1 MLEQFFENDVDLSSI
16 GKSTYQVLCVPNIT
30 SQAALDKDS
39 YVLVMEN
46 VIKELNKIR
55 DDLFFH
61 IPITKYTKRLDFD
74 NTKQYI
80 FKMPA
85 FPNSMRGHYS
95 FYQWNEVLN
104 TKKIEMDVIWSH
116 LPEQTTNIKNH
127 CHNIYSQ
134 DIPVIG
140 YSHWI
145 ENSEFAPNWKT
156 TFYHNNITG
165 MLQMD
170 KCGLNTQTQIDA
182 LLEEA
187 AEHYSQKTIDKLRDI
202 MIPLYLGIEQ
212 DKISKSVKTD
222 TDKVIVFNH
231 RTKEYR
237 GWKRFIKIIQELRSQ
252 RQDFKVF
259 CSMIDPTGI
268 KMLKKSFNDMS
279 FFDFDGPSDRDEYIA
294 KLENCRVGFHGGTRW
309 AMSSQDGSC
318 KGIPYVYEIGKET
331 GELFG
336 DQMESGFKTTEEA
349 VKLFN
354 RMLDDND
361 WRNQQSQLA
370 LDHCSN
376 VHTWANRIV
385 PFNDMI
391 SEAIDKQLSD
401 VIKSGDKKDDIVNF
415 VKKHKMVDTQTM
427 SDYLGWGKQIGFR
440 RYRNF
445 LRTVGGIYT
454 TVINKKE
461 YYVYNENFTTIQ
473 RTIR

>member
-1 MLEQFFENDVDLSSI
+1 MLEQFFEDTKDLSSVN
-16 GKSTYQVLCVPNIT
+16 KNTYQILCVPNIT
-30 SQAALDKDS
+30 SQNNLDKDS
-39 YVLVMEN
+39 YVLVMHN

-61 IPITKYTKRLDFD
+61 LPITKFCKQLDFG

-80 FKMPA
+80 FKMPS
-85 FPNSMRGHYS
+85 FPNSMRAHYD

-104 TKKIEMDVIWSH
+104 AKIIEMDIIWSH

-127 CHNIYSQ
+127 CHNTYSQ

-187 AEHYSQKTIDKLRDI
+187 TEYYSQKTIDKLRNI
-202 MIPLYLGIEQ
+202 MTPLYLGIETN
-212 DKISKSVKTD
+212 KINEFPSFE

-237 GWKRFIKIIQELRSQ
+237 GWKRFIKIIQELRKQ

-259 CSMIDPTGI
+259 CSMIDPSGI
-268 KMLKKSFNDMS
+268 QILKKTFDDIS
-279 FFDFDGPSDRDEYIA
+279 FFDFDGPDDRDEYIR
-294 KLENCRVGFHGGTRW
+294 KLENCRFGFHGGSRW
-309 AMSSQDGSC
+309 AMSSQDGLC
-318 KGIPYVYEIGKET
+318 KGVPYVFEIGNET

-336 DQMESGFKTTEEA
+336 HKMETGFKTTDEA
-349 VKLFN
+349 VELFN

-361 WRNQQSQLA
+361 WRNKQSQLA
-370 LDHCSN
+370 INHCGD
-376 VHTWANRIV
+376 VHSWGNRIL
-385 PFNDMI
+385 PFNKMI
-391 SEAIDKQLSD
+391 DDAIDKQTSD
-401 VIKSGDKKDDIVNF
+401 MIQSGDKKNDIVDF
-415 VKKHKMVDTQTM
+415 IKTKRMVDTKTM

-440 RYRNF
+440 RYRNY
-445 LRTVGGIYT
+445 LRSIDGIYT

-461 YYVYNENFTTIQ
+461 YYVWSGE
-473 RTIR
+473 

>member
-1 MLEQFFENDVDLSSI
+1 MLEQFFEDTKDLSSVN
-16 GKSTYQVLCVPNIT
+16 KNTYQILCVPNIT
-30 SQAALDKDS
+30 SQNNLDKDS
-39 YVLVMEN
+39 YVLVMHN

-61 IPITKYTKRLDFD
+61 LPITKFCKQLDFD

-80 FKMPA
+80 FKMPS
-85 FPNSMRGHYS
+85 FPNSMRAHYD

-104 TKKIEMDVIWSH
+104 AKIIEMDIIWSH

-127 CHNIYSQ
+127 CHNTYSQ

-165 MLQMD
+165 MLQMN

-187 AEHYSQKTIDKLRDI
+187 TEYYSQKTIDKLRNI
-202 MIPLYLGIEQ
+202 MTPLYLGIETN
-212 DKISKSVKTD
+212 KINEFPSFE

-237 GWKRFIKIIQELRSQ
+237 GWKRFIKIIQELRKQ

-259 CSMIDPTGI
+259 CSMIDPSGI
-268 KMLKKSFNDMS
+268 QILKKTFDDIS
-279 FFDFDGPSDRDEYIA
+279 FFDFDGPDNRDEYIR
-294 KLENCRVGFHGGTRW
+294 KLENCRFGFHGGSRW
-309 AMSSQDGSC
+309 AMSSQDGLC
-318 KGIPYVYEIGKET
+318 KGVPYVFEIGNET

-336 DQMESGFKTTEEA
+336 HKMETGFKTTDEA
-349 VKLFN
+349 VELFN

-361 WRNQQSQLA
+361 WRNKQSQLA
-370 LDHCSN
+370 INHCGD
-376 VHTWANRIV
+376 VHSWGNRII
-385 PFNDMI
+385 PFNKMI
-391 SEAIDKQLSD
+391 DDAIDKQTSD
-401 VIKSGDKKDDIVNF
+401 MIQSGDKKNDIVDF
-415 VKKHKMVDTQTM
+415 IKTKRMVDTKTM

-440 RYRNF
+440 RYRNY
-445 LRTVGGIYT
+445 LRSIDGIYT

-461 YYVYNENFTTIQ
+461 YYVWSGE
-473 RTIR
+473 

>member
-1 MLEQFFENDVDLSSI
+1 MLEQFFEDTKDLSSVN
-16 GKSTYQVLCVPNIT
+16 KNTYQILCVPNIT
-30 SQAALDKDS
+30 SQNNLDKDS
-39 YVLVMEN
+39 YVLVMHN

-61 IPITKYTKRLDFD
+61 LPITKFCKQLDFD

-80 FKMPA
+80 FKMPS
-85 FPNSMRGHYS
+85 FPNSMRAHYD

-104 TKKIEMDVIWSH
+104 AKIIEMDIIWSH

-127 CHNIYSQ
+127 CHNTYSQ

-165 MLQMD
+165 MLQMN

-187 AEHYSQKTIDKLRDI
+187 AEYYSQKTIDKLRNI
-202 MIPLYLGIEQ
+202 MTPLYLGIETN
-212 DKISKSVKTD
+212 KINEFPNFK

-237 GWKRFIKIIQELRSQ
+237 GWKRFIKIIQELRKQ

-259 CSMIDPTGI
+259 CSMIDPSGI
-268 KMLKKSFNDMS
+268 QILKKTFDDIS
-279 FFDFDGPSDRDEYIA
+279 FFDFDGPDNRDEYIR
-294 KLENCRVGFHGGTRW
+294 KLENCRFGFHGGSRW
-309 AMSSQDGSC
+309 AMSSQDGLC
-318 KGIPYVYEIGKET
+318 KGVPYVFEIGNET

-336 DQMESGFKTTEEA
+336 HKMETGFKTTDEA
-349 VKLFN
+349 VELFN

-361 WRNQQSQLA
+361 WRNKQSQLA
-370 LDHCSN
+370 INHCGD
-376 VHTWANRIV
+376 VHSWGNRIL
-385 PFNDMI
+385 PFNKMI
-391 SEAIDKQLSD
+391 DDAIDKQTSD
-401 VIKSGDKKDDIVNF
+401 MIQSGDKKNDIVDF
-415 VKKHKMVDTQTM
+415 IKTKRMVDTKTM

-440 RYRNF
+440 RYRNY
-445 LRTVGGIYT
+445 LRSIDGIYT

-461 YYVYNENFTTIQ
+461 YYVWSGE
-473 RTIR
+473 

>member
-16 GKSTYQVLCVPNIT
+16 GKSTYQILVTPNIT
-30 SQAALDKDS
+30 NARNLNADS
-39 YVLVMEN
+39 YILVMEN

-61 IPITKYTKRLDFD
+61 LPITEFCPRLDFP

-80 FKMPA
+80 FKMPS
-85 FPNSMRGHYS
+85 FPNAMRAHYD

-104 TKKIEMDVIWSH
+104 AKKIEMDIIWSH

-134 DIPVIG
+134 EIPIIS

-165 MLQMD
+165 MLQAD

-187 AEHYSQKTIDKLRDI
+187 SEHYSQKTIDKLKDI
-202 MIPLYLGIEQ
+202 MIPLYLGVEQ

-237 GWKRFIKIIQELRSQ
+237 GWKNFIKIIKELRSQ

-259 CSMIDPTGI
+259 CSMIDPQGQQ
-268 KMLKKSFNDMS
+268 MLKSAFDDMS
-279 FFDFDGPSDRDEYIA
+279 FFDFHGPADRDEYIA

-309 AMSSQDGSC
+309 AMSSQDGLC

-331 GELFG
+331 EELFG
-336 DQMESGFKTTEEA
+336 SQMQTGFTKNSDA
-349 VKLFN
+349 IDLFN

-361 WRNQQSQLA
+361 WRNEQSQLA

-376 VHTWANRIV
+376 VHTWSSRIV
-385 PFNDMI
+385 PFNKMI
-391 SEAIDKQLSD
+391 TEAIDKQLSD

-415 VKKHKMVDTQTM
+415 VKKHKMVDTQQM

-440 RYRNF
+440 RYRNY
-445 LRTVGGIYT
+445 LRTVDGLYT

-461 YYVYNENFTTIQ
+461 YYVYNENFITL
-473 RTIR
+473 